1 MKRILLILG
10 AVFLIVLVALVLFI
24 GSAAVSGGK
33 LDKSSQA
40 FVDATVPEIV
50 GTWSADKLIQHAA
63 PQLLEATSAPQV
75 RETCS
80 AFAAKLGPLVRY
92 EGSEGESNSA
102 FTPQHG
108 HVVSA
113 RYRACATFEHGKAD
127 IRLTLLQDKASN
139 WSYVEFNVLSPALMK

>member
-1 MKRILLILG
+1 MKRILLIFG
-10 AVFLIVLVALVLFI
+10 AVSLVVVVALVIFI
-24 GSAAVSGGK
+24 GSAAVAGSK
-33 LDKSSQA
+33 LDKSSKA

-63 PQLLEATSAPQV
+63 PQFLEATSAPQI
-75 RETCS
+75 RELCS
-80 AFAAKLGPLVRY
+80 VFAAKLGPLVRY

-108 HVVSA
+108 RVVSA
-113 RYRACATFEHGKAD
+113 HYRAFATFEHGKTD

-139 WSYVEFNVLSPALMK
+139 WSCVEFQVLSPALMK